1 MPGNPP
7 RTGNGVWSD
16 TRLDKSGLL
25 FKYRKLNLIS
35 ASQLFKV
42 PVRAIDL
49 SPDRRKCLAPI
60 PGRENVKALVPP
72 PCPRALDAA
81 PVLTALI
88 AAEKAIAGTAAVAR
102 LLPQPDLITRSLER
116 REAVLSSQIE
126 GTRTDLTQLLE
137 YEATGSDEGLPE
149 DAEVTLGYVRAL
161 DHGLRAVRRDGG
173 PQHLTLDLIRHL
185 HRVLM
190 SGTDYRHLE
199 GPGEWRRTQNWIGA
213 RRIEDATLIPP
224 PVSHLE
230 ACLVDLEAFLRTAG
244 GGSAA
249 MALPLRM
256 AVAHVQ
262 FEAIHPFS
270 DGNGRVG
277 RLLPLL
283 MMAAE
288 SLPPLYLAG
297 YLKARQREYYDAL
310 AGVQLQGRWTDW
322 LGFFLGGIAEAA
334 ATEQAT
340 AHNLL
345 DIRRRWQER
354 TAHLRADATAR
365 RLLDVLLGA
374 PVQTVASAREALG
387 LSAQAA
393 NTGIAALLE
402 LGILREATGR
412 RWGRSF
418 RAYEILAVL
427 EGSARA
433 DFIA

>member
-1 MPGNPP
+1 M
-7 RTGNGVWSD
+7 
-16 TRLDKSGLL
+16 
-25 FKYRKLNLIS
+25 
-35 ASQLFKV
+35 
-42 PVRAIDL
+42 RAADL
-49 SPDRRKCLAPI
+49 SPDRRKRLAPV
-60 PGRENVKALVPP
+60 PGREHVKALVPP
-72 PCPRALDAA
+72 PCPRTLDAA
-81 PVLTALI
+81 PVMAALI

-102 LLPQPDLITRSLER
+102 LLPHPDLITRSLER

-149 DAEVTLGYVRAL
+149 DAQVTLGYVRAL
-161 DHGLRAVRRDGG
+161 DHGLRAVRREGG
-173 PQHLTLDLIRHL
+173 PRHLTLDLIRQL

-190 SGTDYRHLE
+190 SDADYRHLE
-199 GPGEWRRTQNWIGA
+199 GPGEWRRVQNWIGA
-213 RRIEDATLIPP
+213 RRIEDATLVPP

-230 ACLVDLEAFLRTAG
+230 VCLLDLEDFLQIDCGHPAVL
-244 GGSAA
+244 
-249 MALPLRM
+249 ALPLRM

-277 RLLPLL
+277 RLLPPL

-288 SLPPLYLAG
+288 GLPPLYLAG
-297 YLKARQREYYDAL
+297 YLKAHQREYYDSL

-322 LGFFLGGIAEAA
+322 LGFFLDGIVAAA
-334 ATEQAT
+334 ATEQET
-340 AHNLL
+340 AQSLL
-345 DIRRRWQER
+345 AIRRNWQGR

-374 PVQTVASAREALG
+374 PVQTVASARAALG

-402 LGILREATGR
+402 VGILREATGR

-418 RAYEILAVL
+418 RACEVLAVL
-427 EGSARA
+427 QGLADGADTRESGAAR
-433 DFIA
+433 